1 MERVA
6 VGDTPLHLAAACGD
20 VAAVRTLLDG
30 GAAPD
35 VMGARGQTPLH
46 EALGHGHRQVA
57 RILIA
62 HGASLD
68 IANAQGKSARDMA
81 QAMGLWESE
90 S

>member
-1 MERVA
+1 MERGA
-6 VGDTPLHLAAACGD
+6 VGDTPLHL
-20 VAAVRTLLDG
+20 AVRTLLDG

-35 VMGARGQTPLH
+35 VKGARGQTPLH